1 MSPKPD
7 KKEAN
12 GEKEDSCAKKVAELE
27 ASLEEKTKLE
37 ETYFD
42 QLKYARADLENLQ
55 KHMKR
60 RVDEGVAKEKER
72 LIMQLLPIA
81 EELDLASEEARKIG
95 NSGLLEGVEMVK
107 RKLWKVLNCEG
118 LCLIET
124 VGKPFDPHM
133 HEAALEVETCDQ
145 PNGMVVQEVRKGYFL
160 NGKVLKPSMVKVAR
174 NPSPIKAKKVNEN
187 E

>member
-12 GEKEDSCAKKVAELE
+12 GEKEDNCTKKVAELE
-27 ASLEEKTKLE
+27 ASLKEKTTLE
-37 ETYFD
+37 ETYLN

-60 RVDEGVAKEKER
+60 RVDEGVVMEKEK

-81 EELDLASEEARKIG
+81 EELDLALEEARKTG
-95 NSGLLEGVEMVK
+95 NSSLLEGVEMVK

-118 LCLIET
+118 LCPIET
-124 VGKPFDPHM
+124 VGNPFDPHM
-133 HEAALEVETCDQ
+133 HEAVLEVETCDQ
-145 PNGMVVQEVRKGYFL
+145 PDGTIIQEVRKGYFL

-174 NPSPIKAKKVNEN
+174 NPSPIKAQKVNEK
-187 E
+187 